1 MLAKFKKL
9 LENLLKR
16 INLQGRSKIL
26 FVLGAVVLGLALYF
40 FKSVFVAAWV
50 NGTPISRIALIKQ
63 LEKQAG
69 KQTLDGLID
78 KALILQEG
86 KKSGVNVG
94 AQTLADEVKK
104 IEESLKTQ
112 GLELDKA
119 LAERGQTREDLNE
132 QIRIQ
137 KIIETI
143 LGKNITVTEEDLKTY
158 FDSNKEAFAKGAKLE
173 DVKTQIRDQV
183 IQSKLYSEYQKWIVD
198 LRNKAKIYYFV
209 NF

>member
-1 MLAKFKKL
+1 MLAKVKKL
-9 LENLLKR
+9 LDNFLKR
-16 INLQGRSKIL
+16 INLKEKSKIL
-26 FVLGAVVLGLALYF
+26 FVLGAVVLGLLLYF

-69 KQTLDGLID
+69 QQTLDGLVD

-112 GLELDKA
+112 GLELDSA
-119 LAERGQTREDLNE
+119 LAERGQTREDLND

-143 LGKNITVTEEDLKTY
+143 LGKNITVTQEELKAY
-158 FDSNKEAFAKGAKLE
+158 FDSNKDIFEKDAKFE
-173 DVKTQIRDQV
+173 DVKAQIQDQLV
-183 IQSKLYSEYQKWIVD
+183 QSKLYSEYQKWIVD
-198 LRNKAKIYYFV
+198 LRNKAEIYYFV
-209 NF
+209 NY